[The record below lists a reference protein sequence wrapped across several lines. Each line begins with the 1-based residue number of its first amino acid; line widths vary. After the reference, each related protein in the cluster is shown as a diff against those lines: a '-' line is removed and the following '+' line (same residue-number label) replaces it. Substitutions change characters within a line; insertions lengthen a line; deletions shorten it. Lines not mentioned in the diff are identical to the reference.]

1 MLRSHTAA
9 RLALML
15 TLGLLATAQARQ
27 TYASPT
33 GREDARLASFDRL
46 MISFVE
52 KQQIPGAAL
61 AVAKDGRLVYARGFG
76 FSDRQKHEPVQP
88 DSLFRIASVTKP
100 FTATAIMQL
109 VERGKLK
116 FDDRAF
122 AVLGMSRDA
131 TGDPRL
137 KEITINELLH
147 HTAGWDRD
155 TSFDPMFRSVKIAR
169 TFNAPPPANQ
179 EQIVRYMLTQPL
191 DFNPGQ
197 REAYSNFGYCV
208 LGRVIEKVSGKPYEK
223 YVQQEVL
230 APLGI
235 HDMRLGRSLPADRA
249 DREVIYYNKGTAPSV
264 FASDL
269 GKQVPWQY
277 GGWDIEAMDSHGG
290 WIASAV
296 DLVRFGES
304 FNGNAERKVLDEQVI
319 QRMFSPFRGERS
331 FHPDDDAKNVFYG
344 CGWEVRVVDKSG
356 QINTWHT
363 GLLDGTSSILVRRS
377 DGLTWAVLFNTST
390 TPAGKSDPASLI
402 DSLVHGA
409 ADEVK
414 EWPREDLYAEYL
426 KR

>member
-1 MLRSHTAA
+1 M
-9 RLALML
+9 
-15 TLGLLATAQARQ
+15 
-27 TYASPT
+27 
-33 GREDARLASFDRL
+33 
-46 MISFVE
+46 
-52 KQQIPGAAL
+52 
-61 AVAKDGRLVYARGFG
+61 RGFG
-76 FSDRQKHEPVQP
+76 FSDRQKHQPVQP

-179 EQIVRYMLTQPL
+179 EQIIRYMLTQPL

-319 QRMFSPFRGERS
+319 QANVLALPRR
-331 FHPDDDAKNVFYG
+331 AKLPS
-344 CGWEVRVVDKSG
+344 R
-356 QINTWHT
+356 
-363 GLLDGTSSILVRRS
+363 
-377 DGLTWAVLFNTST
+377 
-390 TPAGKSDPASLI
+390 
-402 DSLVHGA
+402 
-409 ADEVK
+409 
-414 EWPREDLYAEYL
+414 
-426 KR
+426 